1 VKKASPQRQ
10 KSVASMSNAE
20 IFFESLK
27 INNVN
32 AILENVEKKVKLNTD
47 FYMKSGQF
55 TFWLCLNFYF
65 VASMVHIP
73 EVEYDQ
79 ILFASVRLVDF
90 LIWLYFFRQFMDA
103 YWNYPEPDEAQSER
117 LKLERWEGLEEADR
131 LKKLAQDAGLLQ
143 FLMMY
148 SSMQQLGR
156 LKQLGGRIGRELY
169 LAQDQEAMRF
179 KDSTWRRNASI
190 FRRVFTVVLVEIFYI
205 LLGLLA
211 LYVNLRGTEAQKITA
226 TPVANWDMYHWLA
239 FLGLANAFGGIVDQE
254 AVAKFSVMTFLFAG
268 EDAVWSVE
276 DEETRWEVEAK
287 VLQTFMRKFG
297 SKKGIL
303 MFASL
308 TAVDWQ
314 QYVLKEEHMSR
325 SRRRGL
331 LLANMY
337 AATWAETIHAKVKRP
352 ATSSNANR
360 LEKED

>member
-1 VKKASPQRQ
+1 
-10 KSVASMSNAE
+10 M
-20 IFFESLK
+20 
-27 INNVN
+27 
-32 AILENVEKKVKLNTD
+32 
-47 FYMKSGQF
+47 
-55 TFWLCLNFYF
+55 
-65 VASMVHIP
+65 
-73 EVEYDQ
+73 
-79 ILFASVRLVDF
+79 
-90 LIWLYFFRQFMDA
+90 
-103 YWNYPEPDEAQSER
+103 
-117 LKLERWEGLEEADR
+117 EEADR
-131 LKKLAQDAGLLQ
+131 LKRLAQDAGLLQ

-226 TPVANWDMYHWLA
+226 TPVVTWDMYDWLN

-360 LEKED
+360 FEKED

>member
-1 VKKASPQRQ
+1 
-10 KSVASMSNAE
+10 M
-20 IFFESLK
+20 
-27 INNVN
+27 
-32 AILENVEKKVKLNTD
+32 
-47 FYMKSGQF
+47 
-55 TFWLCLNFYF
+55 
-65 VASMVHIP
+65 
-73 EVEYDQ
+73 
-79 ILFASVRLVDF
+79 
-90 LIWLYFFRQFMDA
+90 
-103 YWNYPEPDEAQSER
+103 
-117 LKLERWEGLEEADR
+117 EEADR
-131 LKKLAQDAGLLQ
+131 LKRLAQDAGLLQ

-337 AATWAETIHAKVKRP
+337 AATWAETIHARVKRP

>member
-1 VKKASPQRQ
+1 
-10 KSVASMSNAE
+10 M
-20 IFFESLK
+20 
-27 INNVN
+27 
-32 AILENVEKKVKLNTD
+32 
-47 FYMKSGQF
+47 
-55 TFWLCLNFYF
+55 
-65 VASMVHIP
+65 
-73 EVEYDQ
+73 
-79 ILFASVRLVDF
+79 
-90 LIWLYFFRQFMDA
+90 
-103 YWNYPEPDEAQSER
+103 
-117 LKLERWEGLEEADR
+117 EEADR
-131 LKKLAQDAGLLQ
+131 LKRLAQDAGLLQ

-226 TPVANWDMYHWLA
+226 TPVVTWDMYDWLA

-331 LLANMY
+331 LLANMH
-337 AATWAETIHAKVKRP
+337 AATWAQTIHAKVKRP
-352 ATSSNANR
+352 ATSSNASR
-360 LEKED
+360 FEKQD